1 MLLANI
7 KISKTTAKVTAVEP
21 ITAGLID
28 ATVTVEFD
36 ATWKDYN
43 KVYVWSGNNQV
54 IVDTK
59 TTGII
64 PAEVVANPKSELKF
78 GVYGVKGDE
87 ATPTI
92 WANLGF
98 VRPGA
103 DPSGDE
109 STDPSLPVWAQ
120 LQEQIAK
127 LNGAD
132 PEEVKKIIEDYLA
145 DAGPKPIISA
155 VDLMADAWVGSGNL
169 HSQVVSID
177 GVTESSR
184 VDLTPTVEQLADF
197 LYRELALVAEN
208 EGGIVTVYAVGE
220 RPANDYTIP
229 VTITEVDA

>member
-7 KISKTTAKVTAVEP
+7 KISKTNAKVTAVEP
-21 ITAGLID
+21 VTAGLVG

-36 ATWKDYN
+36 ATWNDYT
-43 KVYVWSGNNQV
+43 KVYVWSGNNHV

-59 TTGII
+59 ATGIV
-64 PAEVVANPKSELKF
+64 PPEVVEKPKSELKF
-78 GVYGVKGDE
+78 GVYGTKGDK

-120 LQEQIAK
+120 LQEQIAN

-132 PEEVKKIIEDYLA
+132 PEEVKKIIEELQQKLNEKNYPQTEA
-145 DAGPKPIISA
+145 FRKTAGP
-155 VDLMADAWVGSGNL
+155 
-169 HSQVVSID
+169 
-177 GVTESSR
+177 
-184 VDLTPTVEQLADF
+184 F
-197 LYRELALVAEN
+197 LGKL
-208 EGGIVTVYAVGE
+208 
-220 RPANDYTIP
+220 
-229 VTITEVDA
+229 